1 MANHKSAL
9 KRDRQSKVRRLRNR
23 INKTKMKS
31 SVEQLEAAVEAGSGD
46 QAVKALQN
54 AASVIQKTASKGSIH
69 KKTASR
75 KVSRLAK
82 SVNRMQADA

>member
-31 SVEQLEAAVEAGSGD
+31 SVEQLEAAVEAGSGE

-54 AASVIQKTASKGSIH
+54 ATSVIQQTASKGSIH

>member
-31 SVEQLEAAVEAGSGD
+31 SVEQLEAAVEAGSGE

-54 AASVIQKTASKGSIH
+54 ATSVIQKTASKGSIH

>member
-23 INKTKMKS
+23 INKTKMKT
-31 SVEQLEAAVEAGSGD
+31 SVEQLEAAVEAGSEE

>member
-23 INKTKMKS
+23 INKSKMKGAVTK
-31 SVEQLEAAVEAGSGD
+31 VEKAIVEGAEE
-46 QAVKALQN
+46 QVRTALQR
-54 AASVIQKTASKGSIH
+54 AVSLIQKTASKGTIH

-75 KVSRLAK
+75 KISRLAK
-82 SVNRMQADA
+82 RAHRMEPLA

>member
-23 INKTKMKS
+23 VNKTKMKS
-31 SVEQLEAAVEAGSGD
+31 SVEQLEAAVEAGSEE

-54 AASVIQKTASKGSIH
+54 ATAVIQKTASKGTIH
-69 KKTASR
+69 RKTASR
-75 KVSRLAK
+75 KISRLAK
-82 SVNRMQADA
+82 SVNRIQADA